1 MNAGTTVQM
10 AAEKENLWSRLDSNS
25 GPSRSSTELQR
36 VTFFEAT
43 QHKILWLIVDPYE
56 HLQMQT
62 GSPRLS
68 SVPPDRGGVEV

>member
-43 QHKILWLIVDPYE
+43 QHKILWLIVDPY
-56 HLQMQT
+56 
-62 GSPRLS
+62 
-68 SVPPDRGGVEV
+68 